1 MLLGGAWDCR
11 KSLSYDTLQDELGL
25 ADMAEYV
32 EDLAMNMNVLWR
44 YFFLAGYLKVRPRSR
59 DNDERGSA
67 TKSGLK

>member
-1 MLLGGAWDCR
+1 MG
-11 KSLSYDTLQDELGL
+11 
-25 ADMAEYV
+25 EYV